1 MSRLPFQVEKIQ
13 TDYGAEFQSSV
24 HWTCLTREWATSA
37 FGRPHPGSR
46 EKWSAR
52 TGFTPKSSTDYST
65 VPSRT
70 MPAWEDY
77 YTYHRPHGGLG
88 GQTRRTQARRVPPPS
103 VTQLALDA
111 AAVQLAQSG
120 QPRAPSPPP
129 TVHRRRRSPAGPVRI
144 SQDRGDALP
153 VDPVEHQ
160 RRINYL
166 QRDTPL
172 VGNRARFAMSNAYA
186 RTAG

>member
-1 MSRLPFQVEKIQ
+1 MERSHRLHAEEFYRLLDGAVEDDAGLLNAK
-13 TDYGAEFQSSV
+13 
-24 HWTCLTREWATSA
+24 LR
-37 FGRPHPGSR
+37 
-46 EKWSAR
+46 K
-52 TGFTPKSSTDYST
+52 
-65 VPSRT
+65 
-70 MPAWEDY
+70 WEDY